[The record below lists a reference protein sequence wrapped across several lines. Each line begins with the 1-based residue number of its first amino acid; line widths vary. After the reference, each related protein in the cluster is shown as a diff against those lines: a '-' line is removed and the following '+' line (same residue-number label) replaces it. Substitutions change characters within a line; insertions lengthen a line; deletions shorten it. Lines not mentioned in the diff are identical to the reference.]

1 MYRIGS
7 ILLLLAMQVALFAQ
21 TDGSNTAGKQVAKTH
36 AVSITAEK
44 NAASDFSTFKN
55 DPDFADVVKELS
67 SAEFADIRNNDA
79 ALYLY
84 YKCHVGRK
92 LIPEASVKRIH
103 LGTNGKVVI
112 LGSSTSRRI
121 QPSAEVL
128 RKEGFN
134 VELFDADCQKTP
146 FVIDGKSYTFEDLDA
161 NFKDVAQKYNG
172 WIPYEPT
179 NASIVKD
186 IKSLLFY
193 KANIQFIERILREGY
208 SIVDIGQVN
217 DSYFCDLENEMTK
230 SIKWIE

>member
-1 MYRIGS
+1 MYRYLSII
-7 ILLLLAMQVALFAQ
+7 ILLLATQVMLYAQ
-21 TDGSNTAGKQVAKTH
+21 ADSLEAVGKQVAKSH
-36 AVSITAEK
+36 SVSLTGNATQAERIE
-44 NAASDFSTFKN
+44 NI
-55 DPDFADVVKELS
+55 PEIADIAKELS
-67 SAEFADIRNNDA
+67 GEEFAEIRNNDA

-84 YKCHVGRK
+84 YKCRVGRM

-134 VELFDADCQKTP
+134 VELFDANCQKAP

-161 NFKDVAQKYNG
+161 NFKEVAQKYNG

-193 KANIQFIERILREGY
+193 KANIQFIERIIREGY
-208 SIVDIGQVN
+208 SIVDIGQVS